1 MKVKLLRLQESWN
14 WQASSLTLKSVIDT
28 ILIQEFSRMV
38 YTHPERL
45 QKKWKYF
52 VPTSCIA
59 FIQEPVG
66 QSYVTINQIIWNDI
80 IVWSNESIIANRTQM
95 TLPYDIIL
103 ETDQLAYLPI
113 ESDPFSHRFY
123 VLPLKEIP
131 ASTLPSVLTNE
142 GILMKLPCK
151 TSASVSCAACTIKN
165 IYACDKIRKFSSV
178 LLNTSL
184 CNI

>member
-28 ILIQEFSRMV
+28 MLIQEFSRMV

-59 FIQEPVG
+59 FIQKPVG
-66 QSYVTINQIIWNDI
+66 QSYVTINQTIWNDI
-80 IVWSNESIIANRTQM
+80 ILCSNKSIIANQTRM

-113 ESDPFSHRFY
+113 ERDPFSHRFHVPPFKRDPNY
-123 VLPLKEIP
+123 
-131 ASTLPSVLTNE
+131 ASFRPDQWRHFWWNFLVKLLLPSAV
-142 GILMKLPCK
+142 PPVQ
-151 TSASVSCAACTIKN
+151 SR
-165 IYACDKIRKFSSV
+165 IYMHVIR
-178 LLNTSL
+178 
-184 CNI
+184 

>member
-1 MKVKLLRLQESWN
+1 MKVKLLWLQESWN

-28 ILIQEFSRMV
+28 LLIQEFSRMV

-59 FIQEPVG
+59 FIQKPVG

-80 IVWSNESIIANRTQM
+80 IVWSNESIIANQTQM

-113 ESDPFSHRFY
+113 ERDPFSHRFWFLVPPFTRDSRKY
-123 VLPLKEIP
+123 ASFRPDQWRHFWWNFLVKLLLPSAVLPVQ
-131 ASTLPSVLTNE
+131 SR
-142 GILMKLPCK
+142 
-151 TSASVSCAACTIKN
+151 
-165 IYACDKIRKFSSV
+165 IYMHVIR
-178 LLNTSL
+178 
-184 CNI
+184 